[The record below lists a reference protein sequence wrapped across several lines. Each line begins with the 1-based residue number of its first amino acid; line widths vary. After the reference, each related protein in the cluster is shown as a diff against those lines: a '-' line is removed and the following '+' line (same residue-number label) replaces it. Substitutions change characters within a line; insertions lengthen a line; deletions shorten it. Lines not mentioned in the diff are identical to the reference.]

1 MTDGSPAGNRRRRRR
16 LSPLTLRILA
26 VNVVAP
32 VILVGGLFHLDRTKN
47 ELIAAELESLHHRA
61 EMVAAAISEGAVI
74 DGIVALPELA
84 PAAARQMVRRLAPP
98 AQLRARL
105 FDERGELVA
114 DSRALLTPNLP
125 VQVEELAPPAAGW
138 FPNTA
143 RRIYDF
149 LMSTRL
155 GAENLPQ
162 YQEHTRP
169 RAADFP
175 EVTTALGGDPSSA
188 LRTTRNHRL
197 LLFTAVPVQ
206 HYKRVLGAVLVSS
219 SADDITQ
226 RLFAV
231 RLTVIEAFFFALI
244 ITVLLSFYLA
254 GTIARPIRRLA
265 IAADRVRRG
274 RGRRHTIPD
283 LSARRDEIGDL
294 SVTLAAMTE
303 ALWRRMDA
311 IEAFAADVSHELK
324 NPLTSLRSAVETVS
338 RINNADHQRKLLA
351 IIADDVTRLDRLISD
366 ISDASRLDAELS
378 RAEARPLAMRPMI
391 EAMVEV
397 YRDSGAAANVAF
409 AIDADALDPLEV
421 SGMES
426 RLGQVLRNLLTNA
439 LSFSPPDGTITLVA
453 RRRDGLVVIDVEDQG
468 PGIPDNKL
476 DAIFE
481 RFYSER
487 PSGEKFGTHSG
498 LGLSISR
505 QIAETHGGTLS
516 AANRLADDGAVIGAR
531 FTLCLPAAPQLTGPP
546 PGITF
551 GR

>member
-1 MTDGSPAGNRRRRRR
+1 MTDRQPARTRRLRRR

-47 ELIAAELESLHHRA
+47 ELVAAELESLHHRA
-61 EMVAAAISEGAVI
+61 EMVAAAISEGAVS
-74 DGIVALPELA
+74 DGVAELPDLV
-84 PAAARQMVRRLAPP
+84 PTAARQMVRRLAPP
-98 AQLRARL
+98 ARLRARL
-105 FDERGELVA
+105 FDQKGEMVA
-114 DSRALLTPNLP
+114 DSRALLSPNLP
-125 VQVEELAPPAAGW
+125 VQVEELAPPASGW
-138 FPNTA
+138 FA
-143 RRIYDF
+143 DAAHRVYDF
-149 LMSTRL
+149 IMSTRL
-155 GAENLPQ
+155 GEENLPL
-162 YQEHTRP
+162 YQERAHP
-169 RAADFP
+169 RATDFP
-175 EVTTALGGDPSSA
+175 EAGKALAGDPSSA
-188 LRTTRNHRL
+188 LRTTVNHRL

-206 HYKRVLGAVLVSS
+206 HYKRVVGAVVVSS
-219 SADDITQ
+219 TADDISQ

-244 ITVLLSFYLA
+244 FTVLLSLYLA

-274 RGRRHTIPD
+274 RGRRHVIPD
-283 LSARRDEIGDL
+283 LSERRDEIGDL
-294 SVTLAAMTE
+294 SGALGDMTE
-303 ALWRRMDA
+303 ALWQRMDA

-324 NPLTSLRSAVETVS
+324 NPLTSLRSAVETVT
-338 RINNADHQRKLLA
+338 RVNNADHQRKLLA

-409 AIDADALDPLEV
+409 AISADPLDPLEV

-426 RLGQVLRNLLTNA
+426 RLGQVLRNLLANA
-439 LSFSPPDGTITLVA
+439 LSFSPPGGTITLRA
-453 RRRDGLVVIDVEDQG
+453 GREDTMVVIQVEDEG
-468 PGIPDNKL
+468 PGIPENKL
-476 DAIFE
+476 EAIFQ

-505 QIAETHGGTLS
+505 QIAETHGGALV
-516 AANRLADDGAVIGAR
+516 AATRLGDDGNIAGAR
-531 FTLCLPAAPQLTGPP
+531 FTLRLPAAPQLTGPAA
-546 PGITF
+546 GITF